1 MSLKNIIRNVPEFR
15 IFLQRTVLE
24 DVHLI
29 MHLKIYYQMTD
40 ISYNFAKSSQF
51 HLVNFF
57 FQIFLQK
64 LATYNKNHCILLI

>member
-57 FQIFLQK
+57 FPDFSSEISYLQ
-64 LATYNKNHCILLI
+64 